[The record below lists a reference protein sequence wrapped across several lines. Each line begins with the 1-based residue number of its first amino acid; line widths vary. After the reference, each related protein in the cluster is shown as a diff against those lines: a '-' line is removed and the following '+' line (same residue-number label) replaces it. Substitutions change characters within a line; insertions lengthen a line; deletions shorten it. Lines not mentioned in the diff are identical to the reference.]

1 MKTDLVLNPIDV
13 SAPMIV
19 EAAQI
24 AEAVGFEA
32 VWTYDHISAVAFRG
46 RTVLDSWTVLAGIAA
61 STTRIGVGPLVV
73 NAVARHPAHVA
84 VATAALQDLSGGRV
98 MLGLG
103 AGAGPE
109 SPYSRELSMVGLP
122 VYDAAT
128 RRGMVADMVT
138 FLRALWAGDEHFDAI
153 AVPDPIPP
161 IVIAANGAK
170 MAALAGQIAD
180 WVNFHDWQPVV
191 ADLIDAA
198 CAAARSANNERFEV
212 TIEAAFDDEWLRL
225 DGARRIDAEE
235 RGVTRIMVRWSA
247 DLGLGAIERAGK
259 LLSG

>member
-13 SAPMIV
+13 TAPMIV
-19 EAAQI
+19 EAGQI
-24 AEAVGFEA
+24 AEAVGFGA

-46 RTVLDSWTVLAGIAA
+46 RTVLDSWTVLAAIAA
-61 STTRIGVGPLVV
+61 STSHLGVGPLVI

-84 VATAALQDLSGGRV
+84 VATAALQDLSGGRA

-103 AGAGPE
+103 AGAGQE

-138 FLRALWAGDEHFDAI
+138 FLRALWRGDEHFDAI
-153 AVPDPIPP
+153 AVPDPVPP
-161 IVIAANGAK
+161 IVIAANGPK
-170 MAALAGQIAD
+170 MAALAGEIAD
-180 WVNFHDWQPVV
+180 WVNFHDWQPGVL
-191 ADLIDAA
+191 DLIDVARD
-198 CAAARSANNERFEV
+198 AARATDNEDFAV
-212 TIEAAFDDEWLRL
+212 TIEAAFDDEWLRP
-225 DGARRIDAEE
+225 DSATRADMER
-235 RGVTRIMVRWSA
+235 RGVNRVMVRWSA

>member
-13 SAPMIV
+13 SAPLIV
-19 EAAQI
+19 EAGQL

-46 RTVLDSWTVLAGIAA
+46 RTVLDSWTVLAAIAA
-61 STTRIGVGPLVV
+61 STTRIGVGPLVI

-109 SPYSRELSMVGLP
+109 SPYARELSMVGLP

-128 RRGMVADMVT
+128 RRGMVADTVT
-138 FLRALWAGDEHFDAI
+138 FLRALWAGDAHFDAI
-153 AVPDPIPP
+153 AVPDPLPP
-161 IVIAANGAK
+161 IGVAANGPR

-180 WVNFHDWQPVV
+180 WVNFHDWQPSVL
-191 ADLIDAA
+191 DLIDVARD
-198 CAAARSANNERFEV
+198 AARAADNEDFAV
-212 TIEAAFDDEWLRL
+212 TIEAAFDDEWLRP
-225 DGARRIDAEE
+225 DSSTRADMER
-235 RGVTRIMVRWSA
+235 RGVSRAMVRWSA

-259 LLSG
+259 LLSA